1 MSMLLIEPNFVSCI
15 VNGETICVMV
25 TVQIMLLYTYSISS
39 STLSW
44 NFSGMAINMRQ
55 THISIFK
62 CKIDRHHYSILY
74 C

>member
-1 MSMLLIEPNFVSCI
+1 MSMLLIEPTFVSCI

-74 C
+74 S